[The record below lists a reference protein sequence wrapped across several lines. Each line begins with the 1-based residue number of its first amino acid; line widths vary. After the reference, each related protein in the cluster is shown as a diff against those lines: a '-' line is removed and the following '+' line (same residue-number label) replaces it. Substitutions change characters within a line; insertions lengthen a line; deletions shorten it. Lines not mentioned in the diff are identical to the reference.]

1 MRAVGLRSRIEAL
14 ERHASRNAPALVVV
28 DLYED
33 DDEAAAERWLS
44 EFEAS
49 APHGVAVVIRLALPR
64 PPGKPPPWASISGG
78 QSR

>member
-1 MRAVGLRSRIEAL
+1 MRAVSLRSRIEAL
-14 ERHASRNAPALVVV
+14 ERRATRDAPALAVV

-49 APHGVAVVIRLALPR
+49 NPHSVAVVIRLALSR
-64 PPGKPPPWASISGG
+64 PPGKPPFWSSTLG
-78 QSR
+78 S

>member
-1 MRAVGLRSRIEAL
+1 MRAVSLRSRIEAL
-14 ERHASRNAPALVVV
+14 ERRATRDAPALAVV

-44 EFEAS
+44 EFDAS

-64 PPGKPPPWASISGG
+64 PPGRLPFWASAHGG
-78 QSR
+78 QPG

>member
-1 MRAVGLRSRIEAL
+1 MRAVSLRSRIEAL
-14 ERHASRNAPALVVV
+14 ERRASRDAPALTVV

-33 DDEAAAERWLS
+33 DDMTAAERWLS

-64 PPGKPPPWASISGG
+64 PPGKPPLWTSISGG
-78 QSR
+78 